1 MTKPINKAAFLT
13 TEKAYPLEVGEAPY
27 PTPVNDE
34 VIVKAAAI
42 AINPVD
48 WIVQSTA
55 FIPVP
60 YPWILGRDVAGPVV
74 ALGPA
79 APPSLRLGAPVAGL
93 ALGFATKD
101 PATSAFQTYVKLSPP
116 LIIAPLPPHVSF
128 IDAAVLPLG
137 AATAAAGLFG
147 SDFLGLRLPPPSPP
161 SPPSPSRE
169 AEREKEEVVV
179 VWGASSS
186 VGASAVQ
193 LATAAGFAVLA
204 TASPAHF
211 ALARDLGARE
221 VFDYRDENVAD
232 EIVRATEGRRVVG
245 VFDAVGTGGA
255 VEACVEVAG
264 RVVAAAQQAG
274 GGDGERMREKKT
286 SIIRVSTVRPLPPSL
301 SSANSDS
308 PLPPGVSCAV
318 VMATGIRKTAVGP
331 AVFEDFLPKALAD
344 GRYKCAPRPVVVG
357 EGLGC
362 LQEGIDRLKGGG
374 VSAEKLVVV
383 MPEEEG
389 EGVKQE

>member
-1 MTKPINKAAFLT
+1 MTKPVNRAAFLT
-13 TEKAYPLEVGEAPY
+13 AEKAYPLEVGEAPY

-34 VIVKAAAI
+34 VIVKAAAV

-48 WIVQSTA
+48 
-55 FIPVP
+55 
-60 YPWILGRDVAGPVV
+60 RDVAGPIV

-79 APPSLRLGAPVAGL
+79 APPFLRLGTPVAGL

-161 SPPSPSRE
+161 SPPSPTRE
-169 AEREKEEVVV
+169 TEREEEEEVVL

-186 VGASAVQ
+186 VGSSAVQ
-193 LATAAGFAVLA
+193 LATAAGYAVLA

-221 VFDYRDENVAD
+221 VFDYKAEDVVVER
-232 EIVRATEGRRVVG
+232 IVGALEGGRRRLVG

-264 RVVAAAQQAG
+264 RVASAAAAAQQAG
-274 GGDGERMREKKT
+274 GGDGEGMREKMT
-286 SIIRVSTVRPLPPSL
+286 SVVRVSTVRPLPPSL
-301 SSANSDS
+301 SPANSDGS
-308 PLPPGVSCAV
+308 LPPGVSCAV

-362 LQEGIDRLKGGG
+362 LQEGMDRLGRGG

-389 EGVKQE
+389 EGVEQG